1 MRHLSREGS
10 ACLGD
15 APFFQKRESGGPCAP
30 LPRPTGSPS
39 SGLAC
44 LRGSFGLPALPPAPP
59 SPAPQGHFPVAPGI
73 LAAQGLPLP
82 PSPGQKAGKGF
93 SLDSKAS
100 PAASW
105 SRCPDR
111 VGGEWAGIGRLGQ
124 PTCFAYLLLGKQRR
138 RAVLTVRGSSR
149 GLCDPHRE

>member
-44 LRGSFGLPALPPAPP
+44 LRGFFGLPALPPAPP

-73 LAAQGLPLP
+73 LAAQRLPLP
-82 PSPGQKAGKGF
+82 PSPGQKAGRGF

-100 PAASW
+100 PAAPW

-111 VGGEWAGIGRLGQ
+111 VGGMGRDWSPW
-124 PTCFAYLLLGKQRR
+124 PTELLCLPPSWQ
-138 RAVLTVRGSSR
+138 AAEA
-149 GLCDPHRE
+149 CCPDRERFLPWSV